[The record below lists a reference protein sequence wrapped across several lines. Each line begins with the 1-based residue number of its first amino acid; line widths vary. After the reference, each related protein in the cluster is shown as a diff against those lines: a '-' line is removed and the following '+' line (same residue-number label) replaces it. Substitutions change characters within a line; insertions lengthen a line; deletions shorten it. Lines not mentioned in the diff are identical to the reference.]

1 MEQMR
6 FGLLKALGFSF
17 VVAAAAYVCGGLLP
31 VVGGP
36 AFGIIFGIILGNL
49 GLKPA
54 LPGNAFGKASSRL
67 LSCSLALLGFGLSFA
82 QVLAAGE
89 SSLWVMLFTLL
100 LAFAAAWLMGRLLKI
115 PYRMTALIGMGT
127 AICGGS
133 AISALAP
140 IIKAKEDEVAYAVS
154 TIFLYNLAA
163 VFIFPPLGHLLGL
176 SDLGFGLW
184 AGTAVNDTSSVL
196 ATAYSFGPA
205 SGDWAAVVKLTR
217 TTLIVPLCFIFAIL
231 TAWRESEN
239 KIRPRQIA
247 RTFPK
252 FVIFFLLASCLTSP
266 HLIPLS
272 VSNALYE
279 TAKLLIIWALACVG
293 LAADLRR
300 MAKSG
305 LRPFALG
312 LCVWA
317 AVAGGALIVQ
327 HAGGKW

>member
-1 MEQMR
+1 MNAETR
-6 FGLLKALGFSF
+6 TEIRCISLVLPSPWT
-17 VVAAAAYVCGGLLP
+17 VAVI
-31 VVGGP
+31 V
-36 AFGIIFGIILGNL
+36 
-49 GLKPA
+49 
-54 LPGNAFGKASSRL
+54 
-67 LSCSLALLGFGLSFA
+67 GLS
-82 QVLAAGE
+82 V
-89 SSLWVMLFTLL
+89 
-100 LAFAAAWLMGRLLKI
+100 I
-115 PYRMTALIGMGT
+115 
-127 AICGGS
+127 
-133 AISALAP
+133 
-140 IIKAKEDEVAYAVS
+140 
-154 TIFLYNLAA
+154 
-163 VFIFPPLGHLLGL
+163 
-176 SDLGFGLW
+176 LW

-252 FVIFFLLASCLTSP
+252 FVIFFLLASCLTSL